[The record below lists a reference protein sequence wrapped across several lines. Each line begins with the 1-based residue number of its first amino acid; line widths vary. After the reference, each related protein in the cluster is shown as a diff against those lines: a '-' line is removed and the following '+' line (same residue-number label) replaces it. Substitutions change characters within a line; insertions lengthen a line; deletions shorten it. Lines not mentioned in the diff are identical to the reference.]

1 MLNRI
6 KGRWGTSR
14 DIFLKLRLYVH
25 IRYQMKGLDELSWKM
40 SKNFFFDVR
49 RPCWGLKW
57 PLKCIKTAFT
67 ARQNSSP
74 IFKIHVYM
82 LYQNDHNNISPAKTE
97 RIFYILPLVIFYA
110 PRFLAV
116 SIFHVIWYWEV
127 PFDPQTIEKVKKKLS
142 VLAGEILLW
151 SFWYIIRL
159 CIFKIGEEFLRE
171 LR

>member
-1 MLNRI
+1 M
-6 KGRWGTSR
+6 
-14 DIFLKLRLYVH
+14 H

-40 SKNFFFDVR
+40 SKKFFFDAR

-67 ARQNSSP
+67 ARKNSSP

-127 PFDPQTIEKVKKKLS
+127 PFDPQTIEKVKKALCLGGRNFVVIILVYHTS
-142 VLAGEILLW
+142 MYLQNWRRVFAGATV
-151 SFWYIIRL
+151 R
-159 CIFKIGEEFLRE
+159 
-171 LR
+171 